1 MEEKTRLQANDLPA
15 LIRERDLAR
24 RWDKSRRT
32 LQRMRAAGKT
42 PAWFRIGAAVH
53 YRIEDVLDHERRLLG
68 EDGS

>member
-1 MEEKTRLQANDLPA
+1 MEERTRFPTPALPA

-42 PAWFRIGAAVH
+42 PAWLRIGAAVH

-68 EDGS
+68 EGGS